1 MGDGGDKGM
10 VVVFS
15 DIRVD
20 NAIAMTRLESVLR
33 SFAEVVEVHRHA
45 RLRCVLRCRLNP
57 SVGLCCSQTHKPKEK
72 LLFVLI
78 GDFFAR
84 NKNVHVFPRVI
95 RTPPKVLPL
104 AHHTL

>member
-33 SFAEVVEVHRHA
+33 SFAEAIEV
-45 RLRCVLRCRLNP
+45 
-57 SVGLCCSQTHKPKEK
+57 
-72 LLFVLI
+72 
-78 GDFFAR
+78 
-84 NKNVHVFPRVI
+84 
-95 RTPPKVLPL
+95 
-104 AHHTL
+104 

>member
-1 MGDGGDKGM
+1 M

-20 NAIAMTRLESVLR
+20 NAIAMTRLDSVLR
-33 SFAEVVEVHRHA
+33 SFAEAIEVCTCK
-45 RLRCVLRCRLNP
+45 RCVYLANVSSQLP
-57 SVGLCCSQTHKPKEK
+57 PQTHKPKEK
-72 LLFVLI
+72 ILFVLI

-95 RTPPKVLPL
+95 RTPPKVRLL
-104 AHHTL
+104 HSHHVF